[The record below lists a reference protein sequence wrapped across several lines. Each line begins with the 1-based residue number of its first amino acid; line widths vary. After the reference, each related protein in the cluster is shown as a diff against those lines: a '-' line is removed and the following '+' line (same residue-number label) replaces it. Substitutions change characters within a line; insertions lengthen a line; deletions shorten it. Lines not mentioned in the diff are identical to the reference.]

1 MSKTVNGMTYDDYMK
16 AVDQYLWSALG
27 VGHGDL
33 CDYMTY
39 DAFAGEVDPR
49 ETAYNIA
56 ENDGIVPQDLLD
68 RIWEV

>member
-1 MSKTVNGMTYDDYMK
+1 MTKTVNGKTYDEYMA
-16 AVDQYLWSALG
+16 AVDYYLCAALG

-33 CDYMTY
+33 CDFMTY
-39 DAFAGEVDPR
+39 DAFEGEVDPR

-56 ENDGIVPQDLLD
+56 ENDGMVPQDLLD